1 MPVSSISCTGETY
14 SAKCI
19 AQVAANAG
27 FNKSESMLATATA
40 VALAESSG
48 RTKVVNSI
56 GCCVGLWQINYKV
69 HGLTKTAMQDP
80 AQNAAAA
87 FKISGSGTNW
97 NPWTVYKTG
106 AYKIYMPTATAA
118 AKAIRA
124 NSGSSGGQSLADD
137 IVDFGDPFGISDP
150 VTEAAVSFFQPIAAV
165 KDWISDRNNIFRI
178 VKVMSGVGLIA
189 IGAVV
194 VAKPIVGSVASG
206 AVGVVAKG
214 LKK

>member
-1 MPVSSISCTGETY
+1 MPASTLTCTGETY

-40 VALAESSG
+40 IALAESSG
-48 RTKVVNSI
+48 RTKVVNTI
-56 GCCVGLWQINYKV
+56 GCCVGLWQINYRV
-69 HGLTKTAMQDP
+69 HNVTKQNMQDP
-80 AQNAAAA
+80 AKNAAEA
-87 FKISGSGTNW
+87 FRISGSGTNW
-97 NPWTVYKTG
+97 KPWTVYNTG
-106 AYKIYMPTATAA
+106 AYKLYMPTATAA

-124 NSGSSGGQSLADD
+124 GSNSGGQSLADD
-137 IVDFGDPFGISDP
+137 IVEIGDPLGLADP
-150 VTEAAVSFFQPIAAV
+150 VTEAAASFFQPITAV

-178 VKVMSGVGLIA
+178 IKVIAGVGLIA
-189 IGAVV
+189 VGAVLV
-194 VAKPIVGSVASG
+194 VKPMVENVAGS